1 MSKEKIHSVP
11 LDVSEVVV
19 GGVQSVELPVP
30 QVEPDTIA
38 VVQEEESFLSLPT
51 LSTQVS
57 SSLQDEDIASIEFE
71 EPLSEVE
78 RSSWRE
84 EFSDFTGI
92 LTMLIVRSLFGLLS
106 FYRRYVPGFALL
118 TALVSDLVKSFS
130 SRIKEIF
137 SAHPV
142 LQLPRLDHQFVLRTD
157 ASSVGLGAALLQ
169 ESENT
174 LHPVAFASKKLLPR
188 ETRYSTIERECLAI
202 VWAVGKFSKFL
213 WGVDFVL
220 QTDHKP
226 LTYIQT
232 CRFKNARILRWSLSL
247 QEFKFRVEPIPGTQ
261 NVFAD
266 LLSRADQDQS
276 VP

>member
-1 MSKEKIHSVP
+1 
-11 LDVSEVVV
+11 L
-19 GGVQSVELPVP
+19 
-30 QVEPDTIA
+30 
-38 VVQEEESFLSLPT
+38 
-51 LSTQVS
+51 
-57 SSLQDEDIASIEFE
+57 
-71 EPLSEVE
+71 
-78 RSSWRE
+78 
-84 EFSDFTGI
+84 
-92 LTMLIVRSLFGLLS
+92 GLLS
-106 FYRRYVPGFALL
+106 FYRRYVPGFASL
-118 TALVSDLVKSFS
+118 TAHISDLVKDSS
-130 SRIKEIF
+130 CRTIQWTPTCENALSRIKEIF

-202 VWAVGKFSKFL
+202 VWAVSKFSKFL